1 MDDALSNQSSNARVV
16 KRQDHEAPAVV
27 AREGWRYHHVGIPT
41 LAPHR
46 GERNLPGL
54 KVHVSGFEFSPY
66 GIEWMRFEPDAP
78 YPEVIKTVP
87 HVAFEVDSLETA
99 LEGKEILVA
108 SNSPS
113 TGVRVAMILDDGAP
127 VR

>member
-1 MDDALSNQSSNARVV
+1 
-16 KRQDHEAPAVV
+16 
-27 AREGWRYHHVGIPT
+27 
-41 LAPHR
+41 
-46 GERNLPGL
+46 
-54 KVHVSGFEFSPY
+54 
-66 GIEWMRFEPDAP
+66 MRFEPDAP